1 MKKRYNKLV
10 AYLLMDLSTVG
21 VGAIITGFVMLFKA
35 DSAVISIFLIGL
47 FCMAITALLTLYIN
61 SRTPKGERVS
71 TWFRAWWL
79 GFRIA
84 LKMALCCTLI
94 LIPLMLKWSIDYSK
108 CDIIDTSEKPENWYD
123 KRKYV
128 YDDDGN
134 KYEVGRSGEYVKDK
148 HGNWQRAH
156 RDDDGNP
163 YLGDDG
169 IIINNRTYLK

>member
-21 VGAIITGFVMLFKA
+21 VGATIVGLVMLFKVGGG
-35 DSAVISIFLIGL
+35 AVPCCLIGL
-47 FCMAITALLTLYIN
+47 LCLAITALLTLYIN
-61 SRTPKGERVS
+61 SRTPKGERVG
-71 TWFRAWWL
+71 TWLRAWWL

-84 LKMALCCTLI
+84 LKISLCCTLI

-108 CDIIDTSEKPENWYD
+108 CDIIDTSDKPENWYD

-128 YDDDGN
+128 YDDNGN

-148 HGNWQRAH
+148 DGNWQKAH
-156 RDDDGNP
+156 RDNDGNP
-163 YLGDDG
+163 YLGEDG
-169 IIINNRTYLK
+169 IINNNRTYLK